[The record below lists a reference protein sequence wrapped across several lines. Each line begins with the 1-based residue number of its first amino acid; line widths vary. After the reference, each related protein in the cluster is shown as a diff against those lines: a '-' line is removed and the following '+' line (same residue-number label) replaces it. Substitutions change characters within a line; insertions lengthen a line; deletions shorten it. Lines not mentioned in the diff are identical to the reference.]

1 MSRSSSLLDGADS
14 QARAALQE
22 LDDGLAGTYGIRD
35 MVDLVVHDE
44 AELSIERINKVLFGG
59 IDRNWDDYTA

>member
-1 MSRSSSLLDGADS
+1 MSQSSSLLDGADS

-44 AELSIERINKVLFGG
+44 AEIERINKVLFGG